1 MPYMQK
7 KQNTTSQNM
16 GYRPFKVEQLFLSS
30 IIPKKSPDEKIIVHF
45 VLENTFRTLHL
56 QIERRLNNSISF
68 ERVFINQD

>member
-1 MPYMQK
+1 MSYMQK
-7 KQNTTSQNM
+7 KHKDTSQNM
-16 GYRPFKVEQLFLSS
+16 GYRPLKIEQLFLSS

>member
-1 MPYMQK
+1 MQK

-16 GYRPFKVEQLFLSS
+16 GYRPLKVEQLFLSS
-30 IIPKKSPDEKIIVHF
+30 IIPKKSPDEQIIIHF